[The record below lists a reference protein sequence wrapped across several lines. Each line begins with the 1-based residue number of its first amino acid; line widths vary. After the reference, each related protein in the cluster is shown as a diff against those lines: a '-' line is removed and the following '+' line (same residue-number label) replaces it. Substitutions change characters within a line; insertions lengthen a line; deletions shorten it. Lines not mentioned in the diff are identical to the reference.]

1 MRTRMAGL
9 VGAVA
14 LCVATGAVAG
24 TRQSMTVE
32 LRSASTLN
40 GKEIAPGTYKV
51 SWTGAGPEVKVSFL
65 RGKKLVVEAPGK
77 FVERNSKAADDGLV
91 CRKGESGPP
100 LISEIRFGGENRVL
114 VLAGS

>member
-24 TRQSMTVE
+24 TRQSTTVKVG
-32 LRSASTLN
+32 SASTLN

-51 SWTGAGPEVKVSFL
+51 SWTGAGPEVNVSFL
-65 RGKKLVVEAPGK
+65 SGKKLVVEARGK
-77 FVERNSKAADDGLV
+77 FVERNGRARHDGLV
-91 CRKGESGPP
+91 SRKGESGTP
-100 LISEIRFGGENRVL
+100 LISEIEFGGESRVL